1 MSRRSRSPTSLNRS
15 SSGKRMFIQRLYA
28 SIHAAANGRAR
39 AGPVSNRERAHCC
52 GGVAEGESCCTPGG
66 RFTVTVW
73 QETIARRLREFHL
86 DSIRNQML
94 VFAVVATLVPT
105 LAMTVVS
112 SRQSRRSIGDQVAQ
126 ELRGTSTQAAWEMD
140 LWLGDRLRDLRVAA
154 TAYAV
159 PENLARIQGSG
170 GAEAVNRLREYLN
183 SVRERCPDCDALLV
197 VDGRGR
203 FVVGSG
209 GRMTGVQFS
218 QDRLSALRTSD
229 ALVGDAYW
237 DTGLGKA
244 AIALAVPIRQADGKY
259 VGALMAKLNLRAV
272 ADVLQRLA
280 PRDEGG
286 AGGAGGGDLYVMTE
300 QGRLILRSRV
310 SSAELMRTKLPTET
324 VQALVDREG
333 SSVEYKRAD
342 GQGVIGTLRRV
353 PALRW
358 AAVVE
363 MPRAEAFRQAGGGG
377 GTGLVLL
384 ALLVAAAL
392 AAYVG
397 LLIVRPLRRLS
408 GVAAKVAAGDHSV
421 ELPTGGGGEIG
432 QLTQVLKNLVARVRE
447 REGQGEL
454 ERLSVKDALTGLYN
468 RRHLMGTLANEVQR
482 SRRLRRTFSVLM
494 ADVDK
499 FKQYNDTKG
508 HLAGDAALV
517 KVAEILRK
525 ATRGV
530 DSVARYGGEEFLVM
544 LIEAPIATA
553 AAVGER
559 IRARVA
565 AEEFSGGKM
574 TVSVGAAEYPTHG
587 DTPEELIAS
596 ADAAMY
602 EAKDRGRDRVVAA
615 GGPQEHEKEK
625 KRRRTRTSRA
635 GGDRKSVV

>member
-1 MSRRSRSPTSLNRS
+1 L
-15 SSGKRMFIQRLYA
+15 K
-28 SIHAAANGRAR
+28 
-39 AGPVSNRERAHCC
+39 
-52 GGVAEGESCCTPGG
+52 
-66 RFTVTVW
+66 VTVW

-105 LAMTVVS
+105 LVVTVVS
-112 SRQSRRSIGDQVAQ
+112 SRQSRRSIGDQIAQ
-126 ELRGTSTQAAWEMD
+126 ELRGTSTQAAWEID
-140 LWLGDRLRDLRVAA
+140 QWLSDRLRDLRVAA

-170 GAEAVNRLREYLN
+170 GGEALSRLREYLN
-183 SVRERCPDCDALLV
+183 SVRDRCPDCDALLV

-203 FVVGSG
+203 FVTSSG
-209 GRMTGVQFS
+209 GRMSGVQFT
-218 QDRLSALRTSD
+218 QERLNALKTSD

-244 AIALAVPIRQADGKY
+244 AIGLAVPIRQADGKY
-259 VGALMAKLNLRAV
+259 VGSLMAKVNLRAV
-272 ADVLQRLA
+272 ADLLQRLA
-280 PRDEGG
+280 PRDPNGEGG
-286 AGGAGGGDLYVMTE
+286 GGGADSYVMTE

-310 SSAELMRTKLPTET
+310 SSAELMRARLPTDV
-324 VQALVDREG
+324 VQALTDREG

-342 GQGVIGTLRRV
+342 GRDVIGTLRRV

-363 MPRAEAFRQAGGGG
+363 MPRAEAVRQAGGSGAG
-377 GTGLVLL
+377 VLL
-384 ALLVAAAL
+384 IALLLAAAL

-397 LLIVRPLRRLS
+397 SLIVRPLQRLS
-408 GVAAKVAAGDHSV
+408 GVAAKAAAGDTSV
-421 ELPTGGGGEIG
+421 ELPSGAGGEVG

-454 ERLSVKDALTGLYN
+454 ERLSVTDALTGLYN

-482 SRRLRRTFSVLM
+482 SRRLRRTFSVLL
-494 ADVDK
+494 ADVDH
-499 FKQYNDTKG
+499 FKQYNDTHG
-508 HLAGDAALV
+508 HLGGDAVLV
-517 KVAEILRK
+517 KMAEILRQT
-525 ATRGV
+525 TRGV
-530 DSVARYGGEEFLVM
+530 DSVARYGGEEFVVM

-559 IRARVA
+559 LRARVA
-565 AEEFSGGKM
+565 AEEFGAGRV

-587 DTPEELIAS
+587 ETPEELIAS

-602 EAKDRGRDRVVAA
+602 QAKNEGRDRVVAA
-615 GGPQEHEKEK
+615 GRRAEREKEG
-625 KRRRTRTSRA
+625 KRRRK
-635 GGDRKSVV
+635 GEG

>member
-1 MSRRSRSPTSLNRS
+1 M
-15 SSGKRMFIQRLYA
+15 
-28 SIHAAANGRAR
+28 
-39 AGPVSNRERAHCC
+39 
-52 GGVAEGESCCTPGG
+52 
-66 RFTVTVW
+66 TVW

-126 ELRGTSTQAAWEMD
+126 ELRSTSTQAAWEMD

-159 PENLARIQGSG
+159 PENIARIQGSG
-170 GAEAVNRLREYLN
+170 GAEAVSRLREYLN

-203 FVVGSG
+203 FVASSG

-244 AIALAVPIRQADGKY
+244 AIALAVPIRQTDGKY

-280 PRDEGG
+280 PRDE
-286 AGGAGGGDLYVMTE
+286 AGGGGGGGDVYVMTE

-310 SSAELMRTKLPTET
+310 SSAELMRAKLPTET
-324 VQALVDREG
+324 AQALLDREG

-342 GQGVIGTLRRV
+342 GRDVIGTLRRV

-358 AAVVE
+358 AAVAEV
-363 MPRAEAFRQAGGGG
+363 PRAEAFRQAGGGG
-377 GTGLVLL
+377 GTGVVLV
-384 ALLVAAAL
+384 ALLVAAGL

-397 LLIVRPLRRLS
+397 VLIVRPLQRLS
-408 GVAAKVAAGDHSV
+408 SVAAKVAAGDHSV
-421 ELPTGGGGEIG
+421 ELPTGAGGEVG
-432 QLTQVLKNLVARVRE
+432 QLTQVFKNLVARVRE

-454 ERLSVKDALTGLYN
+454 ERLSVTDALTGLYN

-482 SRRLRRTFSVLM
+482 SRRLRRTFSVLL
-494 ADVDK
+494 ADVDH
-499 FKQYNDTKG
+499 FKQYNDTNG
-508 HLAGDAALV
+508 HLGGDAALV
-517 KVAEILRK
+517 KIAEILRQT
-525 ATRGV
+525 TRGV
-530 DSVARYGGEEFLVM
+530 DTVARYGGEEFVVM

-559 IRARVA
+559 LRARVA
-565 AEEFSGGKM
+565 AEEFGAGRM

-587 DTPEELIAS
+587 ETPEELIAS

-602 EAKDRGRDRVVAA
+602 QAKGEGRDRVVLA
-615 GGPQEHEKEK
+615 GRTAEREREG
-625 KRRRTRTSRA
+625 KRRRK
-635 GGDRKSVV
+635 GEG

>member
-1 MSRRSRSPTSLNRS
+1 
-15 SSGKRMFIQRLYA
+15 
-28 SIHAAANGRAR
+28 
-39 AGPVSNRERAHCC
+39 
-52 GGVAEGESCCTPGG
+52 
-66 RFTVTVW
+66 VTVW

-86 DSIRNQML
+86 DSIKNQML

-105 LAMTVVS
+105 LVLTVVS
-112 SRQSRRSIGDQVAQ
+112 SRQSRRSIGDQIAQ
-126 ELRGTSTQAAWEMD
+126 ELRGTSAQAAWEID

-170 GAEAVNRLREYLN
+170 GAEAVGRLREYLN

-203 FVVGSG
+203 FVASSG
-209 GRMTGVQFS
+209 GRMSGVQFS
-218 QDRLSALRTSD
+218 QDRLTGLRTSD

-280 PRDEGG
+280 PREEGG
-286 AGGAGGGDLYVMTE
+286 GNGGGGDVYVVTD
-300 QGRLILRSRV
+300 QGKLILRSRV
-310 SSAELMRTKLPTET
+310 SSADLMRTKLPTET
-324 VQALVDREG
+324 AQALVDREG
-333 SSVEYKRAD
+333 TSVEYKRAD
-342 GQGVIGTLRRV
+342 GQDVIGTLRRV

-397 LLIVRPLRRLS
+397 LLILRPLRRLS
-408 GVAAKVAAGDHSV
+408 GVAAKVAAGDLSV
-421 ELPTGGGGEIG
+421 ELPTGAGGEIG
-432 QLTQVLKNLVARVRE
+432 QLTQVFKNLVARVRE

-454 ERLSVKDALTGLYN
+454 ERLSVTDALTGLYN

-482 SRRLRRTFSVLM
+482 SRRLRRTFSVLL
-494 ADVDK
+494 ADVDH
-499 FKQYNDTKG
+499 FKQYNDTQG
-508 HLAGDAALV
+508 HLGGDAALV
-517 KVAEILRK
+517 KVAEVLRK
-525 ATRGV
+525 MTRGV
-530 DSVARYGGEEFLVM
+530 DSVARYGGEEFVVM

-565 AEEFSGGKM
+565 AEEFSGGRM

-602 EAKDRGRDRVVAA
+602 QAKGEGRDRVVVA
-615 GGPQEHEKEK
+615 GRRAEREKEG
-625 KRRRTRTSRA
+625 KRRRK
-635 GGDRKSVV
+635 GEG